1 MLVGASSLTLTLLL
15 RASTKILLQAG
26 MMLLTLLNLRR
37 MFGMKFGKQQ
47 VALVLV
53 YFIPS
58 KSQVN
63 QGLILK

>member
-1 MLVGASSLTLTLLL
+1 MLVGAPSLTLTLLL
-15 RASTKILLQAG
+15 RAGTKLLFQAG
-26 MMLLTLLNLRR
+26 MMLLTLLNLRQT
-37 MFGMKFGKQQ
+37 FGIKFGKKQ

-63 QGLILK
+63 QGLSMK